1 MLPSLT
7 LKQGLH
13 QTDSDVASA
22 VALRWD
28 AEFRFKLRLYLPISK
43 SSPLTGYLRFTKL
56 MQDLG
61 KKKINKIKLN
71 LSRLHRCTKGNKRGW
86 KEYHRPGLYTAIQRG
101 CYLEQFV
108 PFMQLRPDYFSLGCW
123 CFRDTGLEIKLGDCS
138 QSWRPYLLKV
148 CAPIT
153 GAFIHFYKKYFCSFF
168 TQ

>member
-61 KKKINKIKLN
+61 KKRKKKKIEFKPFTQM
-71 LSRLHRCTKGNKRGW
+71 HQGQQKGLERVSQAW
-86 KEYHRPGLYTAIQRG
+86 LVYRYTARVLFG
-101 CYLEQFV
+101 
-108 PFMQLRPDYFSLGCW
+108 
-123 CFRDTGLEIKLGDCS
+123 T
-138 QSWRPYLLKV
+138 V
-148 CAPIT
+148 CAFHAT
-153 GAFIHFYKKYFCSFF
+153 EA
-168 TQ
+168 